1 MFDKLTAQSY
11 TFFRTYASISSKKM
25 AEGKNYDKIRI
36 RKRDCHAVSFSENR
50 SKRPCS
56 LLADCAAGANI
67 CASAALGANLRVNRI
82 VLALGDSTHRA
93 FINASTAS
101 DTFVRNYVSHSF

>member
-1 MFDKLTAQSY
+1 MVPFV
-11 TFFRTYASISSKKM
+11 IPPKKW
-25 AEGKNYDKIRI
+25 
-36 RKRDCHAVSFSENR
+36 RKCY
-50 SKRPCS
+50 

-93 FINASTAS
+93 FVNASTAS